1 MSINLFQSI
10 SREQSNKAGFK
21 DTGLKWHQL
30 SRTLGEFVQ
39 ILILSDRN
47 HLKVFA
53 KDPGGDEVHV
63 CDSLNS
69 YGRGYSRETSK
80 SICQKSFCSS
90 ATLQIINMPVQH
102 QSNNVNCWVSATAFT
117 TDCILNIKPEIQLT
131 KRM

>member
-1 MSINLFQSI
+1 MTPVEPQF
-10 SREQSNKAGFK
+10 
-21 DTGLKWHQL
+21 
-30 SRTLGEFVQ
+30 GEFVQ

-47 HLKVFA
+47 HLKVFV

-90 ATLQIINMPVQH
+90 ATLQIICLYSISPITSIVGY
-102 QSNNVNCWVSATAFT
+102 
-117 TDCILNIKPEIQLT
+117 LQLHSQQIVF
-131 KRM
+131 